1 MLPLSNVTIT
11 LNKSKDYLKCTCLL
25 HLLTLIVLMRS
36 GLPLAL
42 KSFFGILVIVF
53 FIKIFRA
60 KLPLPNYQQL
70 TYHRGYWLLHE
81 TVGQQIKYER
91 AEIGFEGGIF
101 ILLKLT
107 GISPRKTL
115 VIFKDQITVE
125 QYRIL
130 KFINLCDS

>member
-1 MLPLSNVTIT
+1 
-11 LNKSKDYLKCTCLL
+11 
-25 HLLTLIVLMRS
+25 MRS

-60 KLPLPNYQQL
+60 KLPLPNYQKL
-70 TYHRGYWLLHE
+70 TYHPGFWLLHE
-81 TVGQQIKYER
+81 TTGQQIKYER
-91 AEIGFEGGIF
+91 VAIDFEGGIF

-107 GISPRKTL
+107 GISSRKTL